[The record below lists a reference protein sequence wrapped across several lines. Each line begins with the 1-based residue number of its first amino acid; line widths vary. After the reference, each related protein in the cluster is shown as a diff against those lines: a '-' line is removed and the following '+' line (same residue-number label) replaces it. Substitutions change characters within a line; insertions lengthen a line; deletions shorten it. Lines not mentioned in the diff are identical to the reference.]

1 MKLSK
6 RLEAIVHMASSWAL
20 QQESKVRAADVG
32 TDHGFV
38 PICLIERGIAAHAF
52 ALDVREGPLLRA
64 KEHVRERGLTDQIDL
79 RLGDGLTPLV
89 RGEADL
95 VIISGMG
102 GELMLRILKEG
113 SLVRDSIKGWIFSP
127 QSEIA
132 MFRRG
137 LKELELSIKEEE
149 MIQEDGK
156 FYVVMTAEKSSD
168 ESPAYAD
175 GTDRE
180 YEYLYG
186 KRLIEKKD
194 PVLGEFLKRE
204 EKQLATLWEHLKNQ
218 EGQKAGERLKEV
230 EKKLEEV
237 RKVEKLF
244 FENLSEE

>member
-6 RLEAIVHMASSWAL
+6 RLETIVHMASSWAL

-52 ALDVREGPLLRA
+52 ALDVGEGPLLRA
-64 KEHVRERGLTDQIDL
+64 REHVRKRGLTDRIDL
-79 RLGDGLTPLV
+79 RLGDGLTPLA

-95 VIISGMG
+95 VILSGMG

-137 LKELELSIKEEE
+137 LKELELSITEEE
-149 MIQEDGK
+149 MVQEDGK

-168 ESPAYAD
+168 ESPAYAE

-180 YEYLYG
+180 YEYQYG

-194 PVLGEFLKRE
+194 PVLREFLKRE

-218 EGQKAGERLKEV
+218 EGQKARERLKEV

-244 FENLSEE
+244 LESL